1 MNRRISITELLGE
14 VLFAAALFYFA
25 YKTAFVG
32 VDYSIHVAKLE
43 GFDFSETA
51 AYLREHPEPLWHL
64 SVAAVHKLLAL
75 PVFAKIPL
83 VTGSLQQAAALTSGA
98 YYALMYLV
106 SCQIIKLF
114 ETEVKRPL
122 LSFVCFCLHTAAA
135 LYVPFFNETPYL
147 GQGSPNVWH
156 NPTTIG
162 VKWVALI
169 VFMLTAAELTRMV
182 KTDFKKHVRILPG
195 ILIAVLM
202 VVSNLYKPS
211 LVMVYYPAI
220 FILCLVWLVHYRGRN
235 FLHCLELF
243 VICLPSL
250 ALMIRQYMLSFGGSG
265 TGGGLEIAPFKTASL
280 YTPNVLISTLLLLAF
295 PLFMLLVTMI
305 GKHMDMADWFGW
317 LMLLAG
323 LAEKLLLAETGER
336 ASHGNFSWGYL
347 LAVYFVW
354 FLAIRDYMCLW
365 QTRSLYAVRVLR
377 VRDHVLCFFATVLLT
392 LHVLSGAYYLYY
404 LIVLGNGI

>member
-1 MNRRISITELLGE
+1 MNRRISITELLAE
-14 VLFAAALFYFA
+14 VLFAFLLFYLA

-43 GFDFSETA
+43 GFDFSQTA
-51 AYLREHPEPLWHL
+51 AYLKEHPEPLWHL
-64 SVAAVHKLLAL
+64 SVAGVFRLLSMPFFGKFPFVAG
-75 PVFAKIPL
+75 
-83 VTGSLQQAAALTSGA
+83 TLQQAAAVTSGI
-98 YYALMYLV
+98 YYALMYFAA
-106 SCQIIKLF
+106 CRIIGLF
-114 ETEVKRPL
+114 EAEVKRPML
-122 LSFVCFCLHTAAA
+122 AFVCFCLHVAAA
-135 LYVPFFNETPYL
+135 IYVPFFNETPYL

-182 KTDFKKHVRILPG
+182 KTDFTKNVRIVPG
-195 ILIAVLM
+195 ILIALLM
-202 VVSNLYKPS
+202 VISNLYKPS
-211 LVMVYYPAI
+211 LVMVYYPAVFMI
-220 FILCLVWLVHYRGRN
+220 CLVWLIRYRGRN
-235 FLHCLELF
+235 LRHCFELLL
-243 VICLPSL
+243 ICLPSL
-250 ALMIRQYMLSFGGSG
+250 ALMIRQYMVSFGGTGS
-265 TGGGLEIAPFKTASL
+265 GGGLEFAPFKTASI
-280 YTPNVLISTLLLLAF
+280 YTPNILISTLLLLAF
-295 PLFMLLVTMI
+295 PLFMLLVSLI